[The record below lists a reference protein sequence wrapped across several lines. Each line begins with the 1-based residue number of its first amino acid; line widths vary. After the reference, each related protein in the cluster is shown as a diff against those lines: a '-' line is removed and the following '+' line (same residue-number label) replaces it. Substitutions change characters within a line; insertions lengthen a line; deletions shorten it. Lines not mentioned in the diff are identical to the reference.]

1 MLKKVLAVAA
11 ASAISPAFAG
21 FYVNVENNAS
31 FKKDSDFQGSST
43 DLHIGYENS
52 SDRGSF
58 YIQGGGL
65 LTNPDGGEQS
75 TDVSAKIGGSVN
87 ATDKTSIYGELSGV
101 FSDENV
107 FGTKLGLKYS
117 FWRFNPT

>member
-1 MLKKVLAVAA
+1 MLKKVLTIAA
-11 ASAISPAFAG
+11 ASALSAPAFAG

-101 FSDENV
+101 FADENV

-117 FWRFNPT
+117 F

>member
-1 MLKKVLAVAA
+1 MLKKALSIAAV
-11 ASAISPAFAG
+11 SALSTPAFAG
-21 FYVNVENNAS
+21 VYLNIENNAS
-31 FKKDSDFQGSST
+31 FLKTDYQSNNT
-43 DLHIGYENS
+43 DLHIGYEGGNDNAS
-52 SDRGSF
+52 W

-65 LTNPDGGEQS
+65 LNNPDGGEQS

-107 FGTKLGLKYS
+107 FGTKLGIKRL
-117 FWRFNPT
+117 F

>member
-1 MLKKVLAVAA
+1 MLKKLLAVAA

-43 DLHIGYENS
+43 DLHIGYEGGNDNAS
-52 SDRGSF
+52 W

-65 LTNPDGGEQS
+65 LNNPDGGEQS

-87 ATDKTSIYGELSGV
+87 ATDKTSVYGELSGV
-101 FSDENV
+101 FADENV
-107 FGTKLGLKYS
+107 IGTKLGLKYQ
-117 FWRFNPT
+117 F